1 MDKLPVLLA
10 GLLLMAL
17 PLPSQFQEPLS
28 WARQFGTANQD
39 DADGVFTDARDTYVV
54 GFVTVAV
61 EGRSRREAYLAKYGE
76 RGKRIW
82 YRQYGAMLD
91 LYAKAVTGDTTGI
104 YVAGYGMGKAYL
116 RKFSLEGVE
125 LANTPIDFG
134 GSANVAWGIAR
145 DSTGVY
151 VTGYSQY
158 GFGGGGTPGD
168 THCFLIKFA
177 HDAATEL
184 WRQTWNSTAADYA
197 YGVAAAGDGVA
208 VVGTTFGRF
217 GGTGYLSYANAFVAY
232 FSRSGTQAWLR
243 QFGPTTQ
250 YAAAWAVAGAA
261 RGIYVGGDTGGTLT
275 GTPNAGGADGF
286 VRRYNLEGDVVW
298 TRAIRTQRDDS
309 VRGVAMLEGQVAA
322 AGSTGGVLPG
332 QDSFGQADAYLRIY
346 DRDGTR
352 DETFQFG
359 SKGYDTVRAL
369 SAESGR
375 FAIAGQVFGGAL
387 PTQRDLG
394 SGDAFVIRGEY

>member
-1 MDKLPVLLA
+1 
-10 GLLLMAL
+10 MAL
-17 PLPSQFQEPLS
+17 PLESQFEEPLG

-39 DADGVFTDARDTYVV
+39 DADGLYTDGRDTYVV

-76 RGKRIW
+76 RGRRIW
-82 YRQYGAMLD
+82 YRQYSAMLD
-91 LYAKAVTGDTTGI
+91 LYAKAVTGDATGI

-116 RKFSLEGVE
+116 RKFSVEGTE

-145 DSTGVY
+145 DS
-151 VTGYSQY
+151 
-158 GFGGGGTPGD
+158 
-168 THCFLIKFA
+168 
-177 HDAATEL
+177 
-184 WRQTWNSTAADYA
+184 
-197 YGVAAAGDGVA
+197 
-208 VVGTTFGRF
+208 
-217 GGTGYLSYANAFVAY
+217 
-232 FSRSGTQAWLR
+232 
-243 QFGPTTQ
+243 
-250 YAAAWAVAGAA
+250 
-261 RGIYVGGDTGGTLT
+261 
-275 GTPNAGGADGF
+275 
-286 VRRYNLEGDVVW
+286 
-298 TRAIRTQRDDS
+298 
-309 VRGVAMLEGQVAA
+309 
-322 AGSTGGVLPG
+322 
-332 QDSFGQADAYLRIY
+332 
-346 DRDGTR
+346 TR